1 MLSPL
6 YVAEV
11 SPPSVRGKMVS
22 INQLAIVIG
31 ILVAY
36 LSNYYLASWEENWR
50 LMFGSGALP
59 TILFFAFVFLVPE
72 SPRWLLANGKEQ
84 EARLVLNR
92 LLAPSDIER
101 EISSV
106 QKNRSETR
114 SEEHTSELQSLMRI
128 SYAVFCLKKNT
139 NKITIT

>member
-6 YVAEV
+6 YIAEL

-31 ILVAY
+31 ILLAY

-50 LMFGSGALP
+50 WMFGSGALP
-59 TILFFAFVFLVPE
+59 AILFFAFVFLVPE

-92 LLAPSDIER
+92 LLADRKSTR
-101 EISSV
+101 LNSS
-106 QKNRSETR
+106 
-114 SEEHTSELQSLMRI
+114 H
-128 SYAVFCLKKNT
+128 
-139 NKITIT
+139 